1 MSTSIAYKRSRY
13 ESNFYAAWHCAGI
26 RPVGLMRIISRRL
39 KDILSSGLTP
49 RKLLATLCIGGALGL
64 LPVVWGTTIL
74 CAVAAYVFRL
84 NQVVLQSVNYLL
96 YPLQL
101 VLIIPY
107 CRLGAR
113 LFPWGPPFPAEIV
126 TYVLHGQ
133 GGTIKLFAWATLKAV
148 AAWLLTA
155 PPLALVLYQ
164 LFSMMI
170 GRKLSPELETAQN

>member
-1 MSTSIAYKRSRY
+1 MMQI
-13 ESNFYAAWHCAGI
+13 
-26 RPVGLMRIISRRL
+26 VSRRL
-39 KDILSSGLTP
+39 KAILAAGLTP
-49 RKLLATLCIGGALGL
+49 RKLLATLCIGAALGL
-64 LPVVWGTTIL
+64 MPLVWGTTIL

-101 VLIIPY
+101 ALIIPY

-113 LFPWGPPFPAEIV
+113 LFPWGPPFPAEILS
-126 TYVLHGQ
+126 YVLHGH
-133 GGTIKLFAWATLKAV
+133 GGGMIKLFAWATLKAV

-155 PPLALVLYQ
+155 PPLALVLYL

-170 GRKLSPELETAQN
+170 GGNAATRRNSRKESLQTH

>member
-1 MSTSIAYKRSRY
+1 MQI
-13 ESNFYAAWHCAGI
+13 
-26 RPVGLMRIISRRL
+26 VSRRL

-64 LPVVWGTTIL
+64 MPLVWGTTIL

-101 VLIIPY
+101 ALIIPY

-113 LFPWGPPFPAEIV
+113 LFPWGPPFPAEIL
-126 TYVLHGQ
+126 TYVLNGQ
-133 GGTIKLFAWATLKAV
+133 GGMIKLFAWATLKAV

-170 GRKLSPELETAQN
+170 GGKRSPALDASQQ

>member
-1 MSTSIAYKRSRY
+1 
-13 ESNFYAAWHCAGI
+13 
-26 RPVGLMRIISRRL
+26 MRIVSRHL
-39 KDILSSGLTP
+39 KAILSSGLTP

-64 LPVVWGTTIL
+64 MPIVWGTTVL

-101 VLIIPY
+101 ALIIPY
-107 CRLGAR
+107 CRLGTR
-113 LFPWGPPFPAEIV
+113 LFPWGPPFPAEIL

-133 GGTIKLFAWATLKAV
+133 GGMFKLFAWATLKAV

-155 PPLALVLYQ
+155 PPLALALYQ
-164 LFSMMI
+164 FFSMMI
-170 GRKLSPELETAQN
+170 GRKRSPEMEATQQ

>member
-1 MSTSIAYKRSRY
+1 MMQI
-13 ESNFYAAWHCAGI
+13 
-26 RPVGLMRIISRRL
+26 VSRRL
-39 KDILSSGLTP
+39 KAILASGLTP
-49 RKLLATLCIGGALGL
+49 RKLLVTLCIGAALGL
-64 LPVVWGTTIL
+64 MPLVWGTTIL
-74 CAVAAYVFRL
+74 CLVAAYVFRL

-101 VLIIPY
+101 ALIIPY

-113 LFPWGPPFPAEIV
+113 MFPWGPPFPAEIL

-133 GGTIKLFAWATLKAV
+133 GGGMIKLFAWATLKAV

-155 PPLALVLYQ
+155 PPLALVLYL

-170 GRKLSPELETAQN
+170 EGNAPPRWKRRNTSV

>member
-1 MSTSIAYKRSRY
+1 
-13 ESNFYAAWHCAGI
+13 
-26 RPVGLMRIISRRL
+26 
-39 KDILSSGLTP
+39 
-49 RKLLATLCIGGALGL
+49 
-64 LPVVWGTTIL
+64 
-74 CAVAAYVFRL
+74 VFRL